1 LGEPESDLS
10 RELLERVFTWGRVLL
25 SSLTSQET
33 GVPGH
38 SRAEI
43 RRALRELVDGGRL
56 RFADEG
62 GSAWVEMGPLAPI
75 RVGRCL
81 VLVPA
86 GREKEG
92 VDPGD
97 VPVSLLP
104 GPAFGCGRHPTTRI
118 ALVLLEKALMPGG
131 FLKPDLR
138 DEALDAGCGTGVLG
152 IAAVRLGMTRALLVD
167 NDPAA
172 VDEAWKNAAANRVV
186 PRVRVTDKSL
196 ESLTQS
202 FSLILA
208 NLRGPTLH
216 GLLPWLAGTLVPEGV
231 LIVSGM
237 RPDETDRFIAA
248 AAGAGFEILETAAA
262 AGWGGAALARTP

>member
-1 LGEPESDLS
+1 M
-10 RELLERVFTWGRVLL
+10 LE
-25 SSLTSQET
+25 
-33 GVPGH
+33 
-38 SRAEI
+38 
-43 RRALRELVDGGRL
+43 
-56 RFADEG
+56 
-62 GSAWVEMGPLAPI
+62 PLAPI

-86 GREKEG
+86 GREREG

-97 VPVSLLP
+97 VPVSLTP

-118 ALVLLEKALMPGG
+118 ALILLEKALRPGG
-131 FLKPDLR
+131 LLKPDLR

-167 NDPAA
+167 RDPAA
-172 VDEAWKNAAANRVV
+172 VEEAWKNAAANRVV
-186 PRVRVTDKSL
+186 PRVRVTDEPL
-196 ESLTQS
+196 ESLPHI

-216 GLLPWLAGTLVPEGV
+216 RLLPWLAEALVPEGV

-237 RPDETDRFIAA
+237 RPDEADRFIAD
-248 AAGAGFEILETAAA
+248 AAA
-262 AGWGGAALARTP
+262 AGFELLESRIESGWSGAALGRLP